1 LVNPNPQNVKANF
14 DADVGS
20 DRAYLVVVCR
30 DHIARVTGIWIEPCD
45 CTNPLI
51 EKVRATLLA
60 IIKMKDEGFKSIVF

>member
-1 LVNPNPQNVKANF
+1 MLKLTLN
-14 DADVGS
+14 ADVGS

-30 DHIARVTGIWIEPCD
+30 DHIARVTGIWIEPCV